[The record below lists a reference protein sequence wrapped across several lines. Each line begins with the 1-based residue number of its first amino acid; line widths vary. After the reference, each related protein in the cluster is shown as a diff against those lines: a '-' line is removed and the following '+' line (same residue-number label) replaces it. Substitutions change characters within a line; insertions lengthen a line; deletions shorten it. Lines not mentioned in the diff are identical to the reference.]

1 MYHLMYMLTRL
12 MMNPQLCTTAQ
23 RKFGLAQ
30 PGHQPT
36 HQLEFSIIIH
46 YDALWACFQQ
56 LPRCAAELRKK
67 TAAGDYRQLE
77 VADNRGVRRL
87 FFSKELQPTATAS
100 ASMQHMLTAPPR
112 VEHAN

>member
-1 MYHLMYMLTRL
+1 

-23 RKFGLAQ
+23 RKFGLAR
-30 PGHQPT
+30 PDHQPT

-56 LPRCAAELRKK
+56 LLRCAAELCKK